1 MRAHNDVY
9 VRMRALIHPPARTP
23 QNWGRASFST
33 LYYTLYTK
41 RGMAENEQQLST
53 ATNTTTEE
61 GSSNDRPVQAAAENS
76 PNVSPKRKPHR
87 ARDNGG
93 VSADTKH
100 IKKKWRSKL
109 MNSLRKKVK
118 RGSKVASSG
127 SFDAEA
133 TDFSFHPQT
142 RGSPSVGG
150 KKRGSPSSKR
160 GSQGS
165 LSIEVR

>member
-1 MRAHNDVY
+1 
-9 VRMRALIHPPARTP
+9 
-23 QNWGRASFST
+23 
-33 LYYTLYTK
+33 
-41 RGMAENEQQLST
+41 MAENEQQLST

-76 PNVSPKRKPHR
+76 PNVSPKRKPH
-87 ARDNGG
+87 RDNGG

-150 KKRGSPSSKR
+150 KKRGS
-160 GSQGS
+160 QGS